1 MWGGTFLAALLT
13 LLLRNLPFSH
23 AKAKHADDASAPL
36 LDSPR
41 PFCKAYSV
49 VCSSIC
55 IERRF
60 QGRKSVIQVPDSAM
74 TNYGGPL

>member
-13 LLLRNLPFSH
+13 LLLRNLPYSH

-41 PFCKAYSV
+41 PFSKANSV
-49 VCSSIC
+49 VCSIIC

-60 QGRKSVIQVPDSAM
+60 QGRKSVIEVADCAI
-74 TNYGGPL
+74 TNYGGPF